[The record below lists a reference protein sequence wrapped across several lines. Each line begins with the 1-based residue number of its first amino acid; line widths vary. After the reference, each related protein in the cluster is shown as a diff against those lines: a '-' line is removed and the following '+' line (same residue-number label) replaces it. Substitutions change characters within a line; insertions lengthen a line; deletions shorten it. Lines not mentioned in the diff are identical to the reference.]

1 MGNISVIGEG
11 PIPRAARHAAAR
23 LALEELRKEEIMKD
37 EASKGVEIYLNLDFR
52 NLLFIF

>member
-1 MGNISVIGEG
+1 MIGEG

-37 EASKGVEIYLNLDFR
+37 EASKGVEIYLNLDLR
-52 NLLFIF
+52 NLLFVF